1 MQAARFSTLALLVAL
16 LAALLPAAAAAERP
30 SRAPHR
36 PRVVERVDLPRYC
49 GTWHEIAHIPNRFQ
63 KDCGCCAT
71 ATYALRADGKLSVTN
86 RCRKADGTLD
96 EFTAEAE
103 VVDTRTNARLKL
115 TPFKILGLA
124 PVKADYW
131 ILGLEPDYR
140 WAVVGGPD
148 RKYGWILA
156 REPRLTPAQRAEID
170 ALLERQ
176 GYDPAAFSAGEQ
188 PWTPATQEAAP

>member
-1 MQAARFSTLALLVAL
+1 MRAVRIAALFALLV
-16 LAALLPAAAAAERP
+16 LPDAVAFAERP
-30 SRAPHR
+30 ARTPYR

-49 GTWHEIAHIPNRFQ
+49 GTWHEIARVPNRFQ
-63 KDCGCCAT
+63 ADCGCCAT
-71 ATYALRADGKLSVTN
+71 ATYALRADGKLAVTN

-103 VVDTRTNARLKL
+103 VVDTRTNARLEL
-115 TPFKILGLA
+115 TPFKVLGLA

-156 REPRLTPAQRAEID
+156 REPRLTPMQRAAID
-170 ALLERQ
+170 ILLERQ

-188 PWTPATQEAAP
+188 PWTPAAEEVAP

>member
-1 MQAARFSTLALLVAL
+1 MHAARFPTLALLVAL

-115 TPFKILGLA
+115 TPLQPSAWRPSRPTTGSSA
-124 PVKADYW
+124 WNRTTA
-131 ILGLEPDYR
+131 
-140 WAVVGGPD
+140 GP
-148 RKYGWILA
+148 W
-156 REPRLTPAQRAEID
+156 
-170 ALLERQ
+170 
-176 GYDPAAFSAGEQ
+176 S
-188 PWTPATQEAAP
+188 AAPTASTS